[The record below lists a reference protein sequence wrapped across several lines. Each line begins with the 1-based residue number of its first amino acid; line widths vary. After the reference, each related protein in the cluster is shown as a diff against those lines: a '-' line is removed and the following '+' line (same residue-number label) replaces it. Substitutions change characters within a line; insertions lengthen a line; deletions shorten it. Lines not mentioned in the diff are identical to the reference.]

1 MSDKQEKTFTQLQ
14 HEMGLNYTI
23 IQRIHPN
30 AKKLDVERRTPGT
43 NRPNDRIF
51 GTKPNVTPTRTCT
64 FCMQNHRNYECPKFK
79 QITIEKKYDMIRDK
93 KLY

>member
-1 MSDKQEKTFTQLQ
+1 MSNKKEKTFAQLQ

-23 IQRIHPN
+23 IQRIYAN
-30 AKKLDVERRTPGT
+30 AKKLGVERRTPGT

-51 GTKPNVTPTRTCT
+51 GTNPMSRHLERAHSTCKT
-64 FCMQNHRNYECPKFK
+64 TGITSPKIK